1 VRETTDVDGL
11 VNTVEYE
18 YDALDRRIRRTVNG
32 IDPTTYTYD
41 LASRLTTIGYRGKTV
56 GYEWDAASRLTAK
69 VLPNGIRQEYAYDK
83 ASRLVEI
90 RFRKSDGTLID
101 SIAYAYDPNGRRVAR
116 TMNLPTNVET
126 PMQGTY
132 DEANRMT
139 SITFPA
145 TGQTCTL
152 AYDANG
158 NLASKACPGGTTTYT
173 WDARDRLI
181 AIAGPGLTAS
191 FRYDAL
197 GRRVQRVVNGLSTGY
212 LYDGVQALAEFGAN
226 EAALLTG
233 LAIDEAIGRFAASG
247 DRTLLTDALGSV
259 VAETRADQSIATAYG
274 YSPYGETV
282 RSGEDSGN
290 STQYTGRE
298 NDGTGMYFYRAR
310 YYEPGIKRFS
320 LLTWTQRS
328 GSIKRT
334 ANRGQ
339 TNARIANDRVIRV
352 LRSTS
357 IPS

>member
-1 VRETTDVDGL
+1 MCIRDR
-11 VNTVEYE
+11 VNTIDYE
-18 YDALDRRIRRTVNG
+18 YDALDRRIKRTVNG
-32 IDPTTYTYD
+32 IDPTTYAYD
-41 LASRLTTIGYRGKTV
+41 LASRLTTIVYRGRTV
-56 GYEWDAASRLTAK
+56 SYEWDKASRLTAK

-145 TGQTCTL
+145 TGQTCAL

-173 WDARDRLI
+173 WDARDRLV

-191 FRYDAL
+191 FKYDAL

-247 DRTLLTDALGSV
+247 DRTMLTDALGSV

-274 YSPYGETV
+274 L
-282 RSGEDSGN
+282 
-290 STQYTGRE
+290 
-298 NDGTGMYFYRAR
+298 
-310 YYEPGIKRFS
+310 S
-320 LLTWTQRS
+320 L
-328 GSIKRT
+328 IH
-334 ANRGQ
+334 
-339 TNARIANDRVIRV
+339 I
-352 LRSTS
+352 
-357 IPS
+357 

>member
-1 VRETTDVDGL
+1 MSTTARNRGRTRERTNGPAGRTSAPRDGGVSVSPWSISLVLVAAMLGMAAVSYTHLDV
-11 VNTVEYE
+11 Y
-18 YDALDRRIRRTVNG
+18 
-32 IDPTTYTYD
+32 
-41 LASRLTTIGYRGKTV
+41 K
-56 GYEWDAASRLTAK
+56 
-69 VLPNGIRQEYAYDK
+69 RQEYAYDK

-145 TGQTCTL
+145 TGQTCAL

-173 WDARDRLI
+173 WDARDRLV

-191 FRYDAL
+191 FKYDAL

-247 DRTLLTDALGSV
+247 DRTMLTDALGSV

-274 YSPYGETV
+274 YSPYGETCLL
-282 RSGEDSGN
+282 
-290 STQYTGRE
+290 YTSRC
-298 NDGTGMYFYRAR
+298 
-310 YYEPGIKRFS
+310 
-320 LLTWTQRS
+320 
-328 GSIKRT
+328 
-334 ANRGQ
+334 
-339 TNARIANDRVIRV
+339 V
-352 LRSTS
+352 
-357 IPS
+357 